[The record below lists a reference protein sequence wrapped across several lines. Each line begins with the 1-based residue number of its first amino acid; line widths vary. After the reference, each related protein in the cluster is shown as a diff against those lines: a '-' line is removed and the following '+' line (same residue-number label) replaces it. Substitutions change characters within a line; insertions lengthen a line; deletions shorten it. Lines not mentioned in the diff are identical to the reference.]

1 MAAQASKQLDRKA
14 KKTAAM
20 SGGQARQ
27 LKNLAS
33 ESREPEAYDRKL
45 SAEGAAVR
53 IRVLQAKID
62 KDKSG
67 QQHKPD

>member
-1 MAAQASKQLDRKA
+1 
-14 KKTAAM
+14 
-20 SGGQARQ
+20 
-27 LKNLAS
+27 LAS